1 MKHKLIYNDSAHTYM
16 LNGKR
21 AKSVTAVAKIAP
33 DSYALELWNKRQVA
47 IGLML
52 EPRLAERV
60 AVDPDNK
67 EAVNKVCE
75 EALQIAGAHHAANR
89 GTQRH
94 RASELADTDGK
105 LLTDQQRQ
113 DAAAWQRTIEH
124 HKLEILPGFVEGF
137 AIWPD
142 HCVTGRFDRIARY
155 RGRHVIV
162 DLKSGRNSV
171 MYPQSTAVQL
181 ALYARA
187 PLVSAKAT
195 TTGDRSTVT
204 EWTTPPADLD
214 LDTGYVVLLED
225 DMEIGELW
233 EIDIA
238 HGWVGAQQA
247 LSIVDWRK
255 AYRYGAELARPVE
268 PAALL
273 ERQMGTV
280 ILSPAGPVRDSLLKA
295 ADDVDFD
302 TEPGT
307 HCAECDTDSHR
318 CPGCGDPVPHAE
330 PVCLPC
336 SVRTAPS
343 APALDALWSQHRAEW
358 TTGLTALA
366 KARKTQLHQ
375 QPLNNLATTAATA
388 AAASTW

>member
-33 DSYALELWNKRQVA
+33 DSYALEQWHKRQVA

-105 LLTDQQRQ
+105 LLTEQQRQ

-137 AIWPD
+137 AVWPD

-187 PLVSAKAT
+187 PLISAKAT

-204 EWTTPPADLD
+204 EWTNPPADLD

-268 PAALL
+268 PVTEEAAVALL
-273 ERQMGTV
+273 ERELGAV
-280 ILSPAGPVRDSLLKA
+280 ILSPDGPVRDALLKA
-295 ADDVDFD
+295 ADDVDL
-302 TEPGT
+302 E
-307 HCAECDTDSHR
+307 SLS
-318 CPGCGDPVPHAE
+318 
-330 PVCLPC
+330 LPDQI
-336 SVRTAPS
+336 RTAPTE
-343 APALDALWSQHRAEW
+343 AVLEALWAEHRAEW
-358 TTGLTALA
+358 TAGLTALA
-366 KARKTQLHQ
+366 KARKIALHQ
-375 QPLNNLATTAATA
+375 QPLNDLATTAATA